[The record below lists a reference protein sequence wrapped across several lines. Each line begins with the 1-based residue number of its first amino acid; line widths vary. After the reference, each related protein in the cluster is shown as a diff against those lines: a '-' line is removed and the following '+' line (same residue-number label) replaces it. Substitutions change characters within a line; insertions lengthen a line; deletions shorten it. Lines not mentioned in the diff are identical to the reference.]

1 MEAVS
6 WATNLSEVVGG
17 VVVGVLSVVA
27 LLDIWSSVDGAHPLR
42 PENKSVKTANP
53 IDRECNCVRFGPSE
67 SNSNGTVAT
76 PAVRWFLSVL
86 RIMVAV
92 VTKLRELPRESPT
105 GQ

>member
-17 VVVGVLSVVA
+17 VVVEVLSVVA
-27 LLDIWSSVDGAHPLR
+27 LLDIWSSVDGSHQLR
-42 PENKSVKTANP
+42 TENKSVKTAKP